1 MMNIKENKTIG
12 EYIKEIPFLLKVAI
26 CMYIIP
32 AGLNSLYD
40 FGYMLGKYLK
50 VIL

>member
-1 MMNIKENKTIG
+1 MMDIKENKSME
-12 EYIKEIPFLLKVAI
+12 EYIKEMPFLLKLAI

-40 FGYMLGKYLK
+40 FGYMLGKYIK
-50 VIL
+50 TIL